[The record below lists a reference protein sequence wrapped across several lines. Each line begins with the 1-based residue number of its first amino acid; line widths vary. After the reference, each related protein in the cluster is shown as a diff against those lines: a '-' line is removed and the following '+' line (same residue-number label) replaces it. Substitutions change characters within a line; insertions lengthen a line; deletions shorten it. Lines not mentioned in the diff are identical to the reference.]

1 MLIINYKLLFLMY
14 ILTIFKCFSLIPVN
28 VLYSLPQLFST
39 INILQQF
46 NSLCLCLEMILM
58 ERDESRKQRHLVRTA
73 DTQMPSWLL
82 VVAFLLY

>member
-14 ILTIFKCFSLIPVN
+14 ILTIFKCFSLIPVI
-28 VLYSLPQLFST
+28 VLFSLPQLFST

-58 ERDESRKQRHLVRTA
+58 ERDESRKQHHLVRTA
-73 DTQMPSWLL
+73 AQMPSWLL